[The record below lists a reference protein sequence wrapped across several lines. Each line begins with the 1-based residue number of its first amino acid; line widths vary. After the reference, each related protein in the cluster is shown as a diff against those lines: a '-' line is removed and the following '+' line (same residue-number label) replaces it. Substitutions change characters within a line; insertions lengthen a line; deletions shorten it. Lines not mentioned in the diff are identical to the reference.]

1 MNIVNWTPFRDMEGF
16 FDRYYNALGRA
27 PLAAN
32 DVELR
37 KKMEWRP
44 SVDIS
49 ETQNDYLIKV
59 ELPEVEKEDVD
70 VAIENGILTIS
81 GERHFESEEETETKH
96 RIESLYGRF
105 ARSFTLPSD
114 VDEAN
119 ISARSKNGVLKVRLP
134 KIEEVPESKVRVSVE

>member
-27 PLAAN
+27 PLAGN

-49 ETQNDYLIKV
+49 ETEKHYLIKV
-59 ELPEVEKEDVD
+59 ELPEVEKDDVD

-96 RIESLYGRF
+96 RIESMYGRF

-119 ISARSKNGVLKVRLP
+119 ISAKSKNGVLKVWLP
-134 KIEEVPESKVRVSVE
+134 KVAEVPESKVRVSVE